1 MMKNKRIL
9 NTRDVKKLRYL
20 ANETRKHWGVF
31 FDVPVGNDLVKL
43 LEDKEN
49 IIICEYPFKTI
60 SESHT
65 DATITIFET
74 NYGKLTFMGLN
85 SSIYMDEQIFALAH
99 ELYHY
104 LTQTGKAYHLE
115 DDVEDAVDEAKADRF
130 AAELLLPF
138 DALTSK
144 VEKYFP
150 DGSITGAPYLRLLRF
165 VAVLQGEW
173 WLPFRSVVMRL
184 HEENI
189 ITTAQYEEL
198 MNTDCRDLKGDYSK
212 IFENLDPTSHKIL
225 NYKSEKIRISQEAIN
240 ATISNYEDGDI
251 SYEELVET
259 LELFNMHPS
268 DFGYTVTVELDDDMS
283 FLFKEDNDE
292 G

>member
-1 MMKNKRIL
+1 MKNKRVL
-9 NTRDVKKLRYL
+9 DARDVIKLRSL
-20 ANETRKHWGVF
+20 ANDIRKHWGVF
-31 FDVPVGNDLVKL
+31 SDVPVGNDLIKL

-49 IIICEYPFKTI
+49 IIICEYPFETT

-74 NYGKLTFMGLN
+74 NYGKLTFIGLN

-104 LTQTGKAYHLE
+104 LTKTGKAYHLD
-115 DDVEDAVDEAKADRF
+115 DDVEDEWDEAKADRF
-130 AAELLLPF
+130 AAELLLPI
-138 DALTSK
+138 DALISK

-150 DGSITGAPYLRLLRF
+150 NGSINDAPYLRLLRF
-165 VAVLQGEW
+165 IAVLQGEW
-173 WLPFRSVVMRL
+173 WIPFRSVVMRL
-184 HEENI
+184 REEKF
-189 ITTAQYEEL
+189 ITSEQYEQL
-198 MNTDCRDLKGDYSK
+198 MEIDCRDLKGDYSK
-212 IFENLDPTSHKIL
+212 IFENFDPTAHKIL
-225 NYKSEKIRISQEAIN
+225 NYKSKKIRISRDAIN

-251 SYEELVET
+251 SYEELVKT

-283 FLFKEDNDE
+283 FLFKEDDDE